1 MIQLNF
7 RNRIAFNYIAVT
19 AALIAVLFFIIYFT
33 VSDIVYSHLDADL
46 DAETSEVY
54 NSLVVLNDTIIF
66 ANPLEWKEG
75 EHGQIEIN
83 PTFIEVMSKD
93 GAVIRKSPN
102 LREINIPFD
111 PSINNKHYFNTM
123 LAGSP
128 IRQLQTELINPTG
141 KVLGYLIIA
150 IPLEESAVVLTNLKY
165 TLLIG
170 YPVVLMV
177 LFFISR
183 FIAGRSIAPVNKVIK
198 TAERISKENLDE
210 RIELPLH
217 QDEIHTLT
225 LTINN
230 LLDRLKD
237 LVIREKQF
245 TADASHELRTPLSI
259 IKGTLEVLIRKP
271 RDVNHY
277 TDKINYVLDEVS
289 RMSVLIDQLL
299 ELARFESEKITP
311 ALAPCD
317 LIEIINSISSRLDNS
332 LKNGNKSIELIK
344 NVSGIVMSD
353 SSMTEIM
360 LENIISNSIKYSPQ
374 GSVIKIELI
383 EDKDIL
389 LCSVTDSGN
398 GIAEDQIPKIFDRFY
413 RVDES
418 RNSQISGKG
427 IGLAIVKRL
436 ADLQNIPIN
445 VQSQVSVGTTFTFR
459 FSR

>member
-1 MIQLNF
+1 
-7 RNRIAFNYIAVT
+7 
-19 AALIAVLFFIIYFT
+19 
-33 VSDIVYSHLDADL
+33 
-46 DAETSEVY
+46 
-54 NSLVVLNDTIIF
+54 
-66 ANPLEWKEG
+66 
-75 EHGQIEIN
+75 
-83 PTFIEVMSKD
+83 
-93 GAVIRKSPN
+93 
-102 LREINIPFD
+102 
-111 PSINNKHYFNTM
+111 
-123 LAGSP
+123 
-128 IRQLQTELINPTG
+128 
-141 KVLGYLIIA
+141 
-150 IPLEESAVVLTNLKY
+150 
-165 TLLIG
+165 
-170 YPVVLMV
+170 
-177 LFFISR
+177 
-183 FIAGRSIAPVNKVIK
+183 
-198 TAERISKENLDE
+198 
-210 RIELPLH
+210 
-217 QDEIHTLT
+217 
-225 LTINN
+225 
-230 LLDRLKD
+230 
-237 LVIREKQF
+237 
-245 TADASHELRTPLSI
+245 
-259 IKGTLEVLIRKP
+259 
-271 RDVNHY
+271 
-277 TDKINYVLDEVS
+277 
-289 RMSVLIDQLL
+289 MSVLIDQLL